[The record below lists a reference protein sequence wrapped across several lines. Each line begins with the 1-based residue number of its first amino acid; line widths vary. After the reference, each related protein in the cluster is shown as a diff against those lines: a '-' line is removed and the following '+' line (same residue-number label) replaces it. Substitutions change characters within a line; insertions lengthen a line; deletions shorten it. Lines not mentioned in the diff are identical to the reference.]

1 MTDKKFLLGFYPFLL
16 LIVLALGACTEASPV
31 FGQYFR
37 GRVLDLSV
45 VTLERTPELLYST
58 VDAEQVKRHYRIRPS
73 AEDLE
78 LVLVRLKVENHTA
91 TSAIV
96 SIDAQAAEL
105 RGLEKDTLERI
116 KLRPFNYVE
125 RAEEVSAPENPGA
138 ERVLQCPQT
147 DHLADGRSVICP
159 LWNGTSD
166 NGAAKAFVLPK
177 NTGLEGWLVFE
188 APKKTNFLE
197 FRWRAGDSLTIDF

>member
-1 MTDKKFLLGFYPFLL
+1 MTNKKFLMGFYPFLL
-16 LIVLALGACTEASPV
+16 LIVLVLGACSEASPV

-58 VDAEQVKRHYRIRPS
+58 VDAAQEKRHYRVRPS
-73 AEDLE
+73 SEELE

-96 SIDAQAAEL
+96 GIDAKAAEL

-116 KLRPFNYVE
+116 RVRPLNVNDLV
-125 RAEEVSAPENPGA
+125 EEVSAPENPGA
-138 ERVLQCPQT
+138 ER
-147 DHLADGRSVICP
+147 SMIF
-159 LWNGTSD
+159 LWNATLEDGTSE
-166 NGAAKAFVLPK
+166 AFNLPK
-177 NTGLEGWLVFE
+177 DFGLDGWLVFE
-188 APKKTNFLE
+188 APKDTKFLE

>member
-1 MTDKKFLLGFYPFLL
+1 MTNKKFLLGFYPLVL
-16 LIVLALGACTEASPV
+16 LIVLVLGACSEASPV

-58 VDAEQVKRHYRIRPS
+58 VDSVRGTRHYRVSPS

-96 SIDAQAAEL
+96 DINAQAAEL

-116 KLRPFNYVE
+116 RLRPLNVNE
-125 RAEEVSAPENPGA
+125 LVEEVSAPENPGA
-138 ERVLQCPQT
+138 ERSIVF
-147 DHLADGRSVICP
+147 
-159 LWNGTSD
+159 LWNATQEDGSTE
-166 NGAAKAFVLPK
+166 AFNLPK
-177 NTGLEGWLVFE
+177 DFGLEGWLVFE
-188 APKKTNFLE
+188 APKDTKFLE
-197 FRWRAGDSLTIDF
+197 LRWRAGDSLTIDF

>member
-1 MTDKKFLLGFYPFLL
+1 MTNKKFLLGFYPLVL
-16 LIVLALGACTEASPV
+16 LIVLVLGACSEASPV

-58 VDAEQVKRHYRIRPS
+58 VDAERVKRHYRISPS
-73 AEDLE
+73 SEDQE

-96 SIDAQAAEL
+96 DINAQAAEL

-116 KLRPFNYVE
+116 RLRPLNVNE
-125 RAEEVSAPENPGA
+125 LVEEVSAPENPGA
-138 ERVLQCPQT
+138 ERSIVF
-147 DHLADGRSVICP
+147 
-159 LWNGTSD
+159 LWNATLEDGTS
-166 NGAAKAFVLPK
+166 KAFNLPK
-177 NTGLEGWLVFE
+177 NFGLEGWLVFE
-188 APKKTNFLE
+188 APKDTKFME
-197 FRWRAGDSLTIDF
+197 FRWRAGDSLTINF

>member
-116 KLRPFNYVE
+116 KLRPLNVNE
-125 RAEEVSAPENPGA
+125 LVEEVSAPENPGA
-138 ERVLQCPQT
+138 ERSIVF
-147 DHLADGRSVICP
+147 
-159 LWNGTSD
+159 LWNVTQEDGTTE
-166 NGAAKAFVLPK
+166 AFTLPK
-177 NTGLEGWLVFE
+177 GFGLEGWLVFE
-188 APKKTNFLE
+188 APKKTKFLE